1 MDSNSAFMRQI
12 TEKNLIKHLIG
23 WLISVIGPVK
33 SGEARKNCEIQA
45 FLGRDLTLEHLIKQD
60 SNSAFVR

>member
-1 MDSNSAFMRQI
+1 M
-12 TEKNLIKHLIG
+12 
-23 WLISVIGPVK
+23 ISVIGPFK
-33 SGEARKNCEIQA
+33 SGKARKNCEIQA